1 MPLLLRVDSHVIA
14 QGHIVGV
21 RLVTIRAA
29 EVANF
34 VCIFVVQQTASMLV
48 RAATK
53 VTGKWA
59 FFTLWRPQI
68 NCIHAHIRAV
78 EGGRGRRKLGTAIMR
93 GQICGCSKD
102 LRASIAFI
110 FSWRRSR
117 LHAGTRKR
125 TRNIFA
131 ELVAGM
137 CFKLPLV
144 PEAPT
149 TVRAGIFL
157 KSEMHSEVVL
167 HCQSIWISGVAH
179 VAVVFT
185 NLM

>member
-78 EGGRGRRKLGTAIMR
+78 EGGRRRRKLGTAVM
-93 GQICGCSKD
+93 
-102 LRASIAFI
+102 
-110 FSWRRSR
+110 
-117 LHAGTRKR
+117 
-125 TRNIFA
+125 
-131 ELVAGM
+131 
-137 CFKLPLV
+137 
-144 PEAPT
+144 
-149 TVRAGIFL
+149 
-157 KSEMHSEVVL
+157 
-167 HCQSIWISGVAH
+167 
-179 VAVVFT
+179 
-185 NLM
+185 

>member
-1 MPLLLRVDSHVIA
+1 MPLLLRVDTHVVA
-14 QGHIVGV
+14 QSHIVGV

-34 VCIFVVQQTASMLV
+34 VCVFVVEQTASMLV

-53 VTGKWA
+53 VTGKRA
-59 FFTLWRPQI
+59 FFTLWGPQI
-68 NCIHAHIRAV
+68 TRLHAHIRAV
-78 EGGRGRRKLGTAIMR
+78 EGGRGRRKLGTAVMR
-93 GQICGCSKD
+93 GQICGCIKD
-102 LRASIAFI
+102 LRAPIAFI
-110 FSWRRSR
+110 FSWRRSS
-117 LHAGTRKR
+117 LHAGTRKG
-125 TRNIFA
+125 TGKIFT
-131 ELVAGM
+131 ELVAGV
-137 CFKLPLV
+137 CFKLPLI

-149 TVRAGIFL
+149 TVRAGIFFQ
-157 KSEMHSEVVL
+157 SEMHSEVVL

>member
-1 MPLLLRVDSHVIA
+1 
-14 QGHIVGV
+14 
-21 RLVTIRAA
+21 
-29 EVANF
+29 
-34 VCIFVVQQTASMLV
+34 MLV

-53 VTGKWA
+53 VTGKRA
-59 FFTLWRPQI
+59 FFTLWRPQVT
-68 NCIHAHIRAV
+68 CLHAHIRAV
-78 EGGRGRRKLGTAIMR
+78 EGGRGRRKLGTAVMR
-93 GQICGCSKD
+93 GQICGGGKD
-102 LRASIAFI
+102 LRAPIAFI

-117 LHAGTRKR
+117 LHAGTRKG
-125 TRNIFA
+125 TRNVFA

-185 NLM
+185 NLV